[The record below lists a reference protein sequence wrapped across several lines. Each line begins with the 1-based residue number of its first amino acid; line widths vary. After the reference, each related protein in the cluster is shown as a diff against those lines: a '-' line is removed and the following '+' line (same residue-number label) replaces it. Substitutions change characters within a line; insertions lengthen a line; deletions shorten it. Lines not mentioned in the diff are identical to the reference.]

1 MTVLVCNNVSPRL
14 RGQLSRWLIEVDAG
28 LFVGRVSALV
38 RDLLWAK
45 TVREVKEG
53 SATLISRAATEQGF
67 EIRTCGDSSRS
78 VVSFDGVL
86 LVRFQTH
93 PEPES

>member
-1 MTVLVCNNVSPRL
+1 MTVFVCNDVSPRL

-38 RDLLWAK
+38 RDLLWK
-45 TVREVKEG
+45 KVVREVREG
-53 SATLISRAATEQGF
+53 SATLVYRAPTEQGF

-78 VVSFDGVL
+78 VVSLDGVL
-86 LVRFQTH
+86 LVRFQTRR
-93 PEPES
+93 ESAS